1 MATITDIPQKIV
13 IGFIKLYQFALAPFL
28 GQHCRFFPSCSHY
41 MQEAIK
47 THGLFQG
54 IRLGTQRLLRCHPF
68 CEGGIDPIPERKNN
82 HD

>member
-1 MATITDIPQKIV
+1 MATLINIPQKIV
-13 IGFIKLYQFALAPFL
+13 GAFLRFYQVALSPLL

-41 MQEAIK
+41 MQEAIQ
-47 THGLFQG
+47 THGLFTG

-68 CEGGIDPIPERKNN
+68 CEGGIDPIPERKKS